1 MPQQTL
7 GKPVRA
13 LRVKLVD
20 DDADFRRARALLLD
34 RQPDH
39 EMVAQ
44 AGSLGEARRQAASV
58 GGP

>member
-1 MPQQTL
+1 MPQQTVA
-7 GKPVRA
+7 KPVRA
-13 LRVKLVD
+13 LRVMLVD

-44 AGSLGEARRQAASV
+44 AGSLGEARRQA
-58 GGP
+58 